1 MGGYPVTQVF
11 VDAFNWAENQV
22 AALAGEWG
30 MTAVTALIVFAI
42 VWKLFLRVRT

>member
-11 VDAFNWAENQV
+11 VDAFNWAQTQV
-22 AALAGEWG
+22 TALVGEWG
-30 MTAVTALIVFAI
+30 MRGVTVLIVFAV